1 MSKKDIRSL
10 SLDQIKKFFLENS
23 FNEYRGDQVY
33 SWLWEKSAI
42 NFQQMT
48 NLPKSIRSILED
60 SFVINHIKLHTIQK
74 SKDGTIKNGI
84 KLFDDLIVESV
95 LIPTKKRITACISSQ
110 VGCSLN
116 CKFCATSR
124 LKRMRNL
131 NPDEI
136 YDQVALISKQSK
148 EYYNRSLTNI
158 VFMGMGEP
166 LMNYKNV
173 IEAIKM
179 ITSKKGLGISAKRIV
194 VSTSGIP
201 KMIKKMADENVKF
214 KLAVSLHSAVDSIR
228 TSIMPFN
235 EKMNL
240 FELKLALKY
249 WYKKTKRIITYEYVV
264 WKGIND
270 TIEDANALVDF
281 CKFAPSK
288 VNLIQYN
295 SIDDN
300 KFSQASKDNIYL
312 YQKILEENNINVT
325 IRRSRG
331 QDIDAACGQLANKP
345 SLN

>member
-10 SLDQIKKFFLENS
+10 SLDQLKKFFLENGLK
-23 FNEYRGDQVY
+23 EYRGDQVY

-42 NFQQMT
+42 NFEQMT

-249 WYKKTKRIITYEYVV
+249 WYKKTKKIITYEYIV

-300 KFSQASKDNIYL
+300 KFSQASKENIDL
-312 YQKILEENNINVT
+312 YQRILEENNINVT